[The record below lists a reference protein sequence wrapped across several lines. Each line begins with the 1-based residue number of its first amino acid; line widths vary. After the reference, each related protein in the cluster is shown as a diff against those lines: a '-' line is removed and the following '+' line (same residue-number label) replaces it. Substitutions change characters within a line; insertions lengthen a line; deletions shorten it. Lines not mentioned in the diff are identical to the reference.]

1 MLKHILVS
9 LTLSAAAVFA
19 ANPAHRR
26 IERRAATNVFPTPP
40 TTSTLSSPITVKA
53 GQSFTPPQAYTRY
66 ERGAGTCGSGEG
78 GQADAVFILEEGAT
92 LNRVVIGKNQMEGVH
107 CLGQCTINYVF
118 FEDVCED
125 AITIKQTSGVSR
137 INFGGAK
144 GASDKI
150 VQHNGGGKVIIN
162 SFYAE
167 NFGKLYRSCGN
178 CKTQYKRSVEIN
190 DSWAVSGLNL
200 VGINS
205 NFGDTA
211 TIRRQKASNVKVI
224 CQKFTGNNSG
234 KEPSQNGSGPDS
246 AGHQVV
252 GIDVVT
258 RPSSTPSEDSTSTLK
273 PPSPSPSTWFR
284 RSPKSLLANLAAL
297 VTNGRCGQLSS
308 SVEKGQQEDREEED
322 GGAKEDPLAQAHKNP
337 NFTFHRA
344 DLSDFNVALEVLKGC
359 DAVIHL
365 AGAPN
370 PGDYKVETHN
380 MNVVLSWNVLRAC
393 AELGI
398 TRIAQASS
406 VNVLTMPYSAKAIFH
421 YFPIDENHPCEPDEP
436 YGLSKVIM
444 ETQAATIVRRYPKM
458 RVASLRLSWS
468 VPHRSQSGS
477 RDPQDMW
484 TAKDLWGYV
493 HEESVADAFL
503 RAVSPNLGPAG
514 GGKTWTG
521 HEAFFITAPEI
532 ASLDQD
538 SKALKEQF
546 WKDVPVRDGWEL
558 GGTKGFFDCSKA
570 KEYLGWVHR
579 DPDVPAPPS

>member
-1 MLKHILVS
+1 MLKHILLS
-9 LTLSAAAVFA
+9 LAFSTTAVFA
-19 ANPAHRR
+19 ANPAHAHRSV
-26 IERRAATNVFPTPP
+26 ERRAATNVFPSPP
-40 TTSTLSSPITVKA
+40 KTSTLSSPITVKA
-53 GQSFTPPQAYTRY
+53 GQSFTPPELYTRY
-66 ERGAGTCGSGEG
+66 ERGSGSCGSGEG
-78 GQADAVFILEEGAT
+78 GQADAVFILEEGAS

-107 CLGQCTINYVF
+107 CLGQCTINYVY

-125 AITIKQTSGVSR
+125 AITIKQSSGTSR
-137 INFGGAK
+137 INYGGAK

-178 CKTQYKRSVEIN
+178 CKSGQTKRVVEIN
-190 DSWAVSGLNL
+190 DVWAVNGSNL

-205 NFGDTA
+205 NYGDTA
-211 TIRRQKASNVKVI
+211 TIRRTKATNVKVI
-224 CQKFTGNNSG
+224 CQKFTGNSSG
-234 KEPSQNGSGPDS
+234 KEPTKNGVGPDTT
-246 AGHQVV
+246 GHQVV

-258 RPSSTPSEDSTSTLK
+258 PPSSTPSEDSTSTLA
-273 PPSPSPSTWFR
+273 PPSPPWYW
-284 RSPKSLLANLAAL
+284 RSPRSFLVNLAAL
-297 VTNGRCGQLSS
+297 VTNGRCGRLSS
-308 SVEKGQQEDREEED
+308 AEKGQEEADGDEGEGEQEVEVP
-322 GGAKEDPLAQAHKNP
+322 EDPLAQAHKNP
-337 NFTFHRA
+337 NFTFHQA
-344 DLSDFNVALEVLKGC
+344 DISDFNVALEVLKGC

-370 PGDYKVETHN
+370 PGDYKVDTHN
-380 MNVVLSWNVLRAC
+380 MNVVLSWNILRAC

-406 VNVLTMPYSAKAIFH
+406 VNVLTMPYSAEAIFH
-421 YFPIDENHPCEPDEP
+421 YFPIDERHPCEPDEP
-436 YGLSKVIM
+436 YGLSKLIM
-444 ETQAATIVRRYPKM
+444 ETQAATLVRRYPNL

-477 RDPQDMW
+477 RDPQDIW

-503 RAVSPNLGPAG
+503 RAVSPNLGGGG
-514 GGKTWTG
+514 GGKNWTG

-532 ASLDQD
+532 AQLDQD

-546 WKDVPVRDGWEL
+546 WKDVP
-558 GGTKGFFDCSKA
+558 
-570 KEYLGWVHR
+570 
-579 DPDVPAPPS
+579 